1 MIRLA
6 WAAIVVLIAESAIA
20 AADQSLVAQP
30 QPTVAPPQISALTD
44 RDYLLSLLA
53 ERDRQYSQRFD
64 YQERAVVNALTA
76 AKEAV
81 SAALQSAKEAV
92 TKAEVASEKRF
103 ESINEFRAQLK
114 DQQQT
119 FMPRSEVTIAIK
131 QLADQLASIAATQV
145 PRSEH
150 ETRWASETASISGLQ
165 SKLEEVSN
173 RQYTYAGKAE
183 GSSSLWGIIAGAA
196 GLLLAV
202 AALVMAWSQR
212 PKGA

>member
-1 MIRLA
+1 MRLA
-6 WAAIVVLIAESAIA
+6 WAAVVVLIAESAIA

-30 QPTVAPPQISALTD
+30 QPTVAPPQISTITD
-44 RDYLLSLLA
+44 RDYLLAVIA

-64 YQERAVVNALTA
+64 YQERAVVNALT
-76 AKEAV
+76 
-81 SAALQSAKEAV
+81 SAKEAV
-92 TKAEVASEKRF
+92 ASALQSSKEAVAKAESAAEKRF
-103 ESINEFRAQLK
+103 DAVNEFRAQLK

-119 FMPRSEVTIAIK
+119 FMPRAEVTIAIK
-131 QLADQLASIAATQV
+131 QLADQLTAIASSQV